1 MASPDDP
8 QTNGEVSGTPIQ
20 ADISNAD
27 LFRFLDNKWKNRK
40 CEICGEDSFWT
51 LEVKNDKYSVIPSM
65 AGDSEITVLGGR
77 VHVGINLICQNC
89 GNLKLLMVH
98 FIQKWI
104 SEHP

>member
-8 QTNGEVSGTPIQ
+8 QTNGEVSGISIQ
-20 ADISNAD
+20 ADILSAD
-27 LFRFLDNKWKNRK
+27 LLRFLDNKWKDRR
-40 CEICGEDSFWT
+40 CEICDESSFWT
-51 LEVKNDKYSVIPSM
+51 IEAPTDKYSVIPAIS
-65 AGDSEITVLGGR
+65 GDSEVTVFGGR
-77 VHVGINLICQNC
+77 AHVGINLICQNC